1 MNENQME
8 TPINQNEFAEK
19 PPLLSPAYK
28 KGLRIGLI
36 SCLGI
41 MVFAI
46 GGLIIYRQ
54 LQEIIKNKKLSSI
67 DPNFVTNPTPTID
80 NTKLNEYFSYIKNKK
95 EIWIVDTNGENKAM
109 ISELSPSNASIFST
123 LDWKDKTHI
132 SYSECNNER
141 PSITDIKC
149 KIKTYDI
156 ETKATNDEYET
167 DALIR
172 KFSWSLA
179 ANYLSIVEDTDSE
192 TFFKIKAGTVTNT
205 LNKFYRINDLS
216 NTQGKTLFTAD
227 SQYVL
232 FYSINGLLDETKSQG
247 NEIAINPSSTIEV
260 YYVNG
265 VKVEHIEGAN
275 DPFLLNDGK
284 MGFKKDN
291 KIVYRTIG
299 KSDETVITSF
309 NGFNSEISPNKNLI
323 AYWYAEGN
331 LSNVI
336 LGVFDSELN
345 IHRNILRGIIL
356 PIWINNDKILG
367 IKADN
372 CLGGT
377 SCQLYEFQTNSIS
390 LIDVEKGNVKQIDQG
405 RKISEATYKS
415 FN

>member
-1 MNENQME
+1 
-8 TPINQNEFAEK
+8 
-19 PPLLSPAYK
+19 
-28 KGLRIGLI
+28 
-36 SCLGI
+36 
-41 MVFAI
+41 
-46 GGLIIYRQ
+46 
-54 LQEIIKNKKLSSI
+54 
-67 DPNFVTNPTPTID
+67 
-80 NTKLNEYFSYIKNKK
+80 
-95 EIWIVDTNGENKAM
+95 
-109 ISELSPSNASIFST
+109 
-123 LDWKDKTHI
+123 
-132 SYSECNNER
+132 
-141 PSITDIKC
+141 
-149 KIKTYDI
+149 
-156 ETKATNDEYET
+156 
-167 DALIR
+167 
-172 KFSWSLA
+172 
-179 ANYLSIVEDTDSE
+179 
-192 TFFKIKAGTVTNT
+192 
-205 LNKFYRINDLS
+205 
-216 NTQGKTLFTAD
+216 
-227 SQYVL
+227 VL
-232 FYSINGLLDETKSQG
+232 FYSINGLPDETKSKE
-247 NEIAINPSSTIEV
+247 NEIAIIPSSTIEV